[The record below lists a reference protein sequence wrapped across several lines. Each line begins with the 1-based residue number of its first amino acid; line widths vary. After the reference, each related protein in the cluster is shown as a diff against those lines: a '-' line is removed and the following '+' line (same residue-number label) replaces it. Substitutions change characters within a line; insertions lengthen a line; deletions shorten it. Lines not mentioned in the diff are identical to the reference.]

1 MHSISSL
8 DGVIF
13 FFCQFDNAASL
24 RARTILGSLIRQ
36 ILTGQKLNA
45 QKMPESFEKRLID
58 LFQNEPPD
66 SEHLENFFVDEL
78 ATSKIR
84 FVVIDGIDECMKN
97 ERNILFAVF
106 RKIALHSSHSIK
118 IFIASRPQIGHEI
131 KRSFK
136 LRHQRSMSSPEV
148 DADIATYI
156 KSVLEE
162 KRNNEE
168 LNIGRLD
175 ITEIE
180 DALVSGALGMLVVHE
195 LNSNVIP
202 LTATGIFW
210 FIFRSVTSAI
220 G

>member
-1 MHSISSL
+1 M
-8 DGVIF
+8 IF

-24 RARTILGSLIRQ
+24 TARTILGSLIRQ
-36 ILTGQKLNA
+36 ILTAQNLNA

-58 LFQNEPPD
+58 LFQNESPD
-66 SEHLENFFVDEL
+66 SEHLETFFIAEL

-84 FVVIDGIDECMKN
+84 YVVIDGIDECMKN

-106 RKIALHSSHSIK
+106 RKIALHSSHRIK

-136 LRHQRSMSSPEV
+136 IHHRRSMGSPEV
-148 DADIATYI
+148 DDDIVTYI
-156 KSVLEE
+156 KAVLEE
-162 KRNNEE
+162 KRKNDE
-168 LNIGRLD
+168 LSIGSSEL

-180 DALVSGALGMLVVHE
+180 DALMSGAQGMSVTHE
-195 LNSNVIP
+195 LNSNVVP